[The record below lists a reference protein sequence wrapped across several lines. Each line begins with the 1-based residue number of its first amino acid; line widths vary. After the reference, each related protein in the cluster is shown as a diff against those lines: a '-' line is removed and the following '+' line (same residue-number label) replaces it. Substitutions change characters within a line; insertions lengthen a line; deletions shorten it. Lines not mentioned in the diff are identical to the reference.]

1 MMSMEEGELQPSAP
15 SSEPSVMKAG
25 MEQPGPAAKPSG
37 GERSLFPL
45 PFFACPAKKFGCSR
59 PVKQRRDRIR
69 RAVENC
75 NEAIF
80 GLNWLSGHRDCI
92 PDGIL
97 VDGLQQLVMA
107 RVDGL
112 VQCQKPSGAI
122 DRPEAALRSL
132 LKGASPYDLG
142 ISNETLAPYQYDLVS
157 VPQDIKGCPD
167 LVDVLDAHDRS
178 FLEQER
184 ELMMKSAS
192 EVESSKL
199 VPYWDPVLKHN
210 KRAYYRLVRRLQQIG
225 YFTYTLDPKCKIGVF
240 FVWKSSRT
248 RLRMITDARSAN
260 RLFKEPPG
268 VSLMTGEGLGRIE
281 VACGETVFSDPDAI
295 DALSIYIGL
304 SDVRDCF
311 HRMRVPQWLAKYF
324 AWEPVPAYLLG
335 LEGAVLEGVTLGRY
349 DMVWPCAGSLCQ
361 GFSWSLFFAQRANEH
376 QASLTGPLRGAHLAN
391 DRGGPVVLNVGKI
404 GTDDRYFYVYVDNLG
419 VIGSDKEMVDLAMSE
434 LQDAFNG
441 QGLELHGSE
450 VTKDYVEALGCV
462 LEGKE
467 MRSRCNPRRLWRI
480 HHGIRGLL
488 RRGKCSGKVLE
499 IIIGH
504 CTFLGLICRPILSI
518 FHAVYP
524 FMRKHYTEVACL
536 WKTVRE
542 ELQAFMGVSFLLVQD
557 WWRPWNPMVTS
568 SDSSPVGYG
577 ICKSWWPRQ
586 LVAEVGRIQERSRF
600 KRCDRHSARESALTA
615 AGFHL
620 HNNAWTL
627 MDGKTLLAL
636 ADEGWEVSS
645 EFPEVPSG
653 SLKRHLWSPVSWG
666 KWKHDENIGVLEA
679 RTVYKAVKRLC
690 MTRYGHGIRHV
701 HLCDN
706 LGVVLSVER
715 CRSKNFKIL
724 KVIRCIAAFCLARN
738 VHLSVRWIPSELNV
752 SDEPSRVHDNADSK
766 LLVDLV
772 RADDFESFS
781 PQASRAQTAHAN
793 TQTQAGCNTANRSST
808 QACKAASEQKPAV
821 DSGIRDK
828 TSREEDGGKN
838 QGVDHKLPDTAPEG
852 HQSDWFLS
860 SKDRLRVGQHRQE
873 KTAARGGGRDRQ
885 WEHFIRNEGRRKR
898 KERSHFAKTAKKAT
912 AAESGSADAA
922 DLAREVAVG
931 DSSRVFQGQG
941 AIQHPLVRAAETGV
955 GKESQLRLCRS
966 RGSDACGALQPEVHS
981 GGGSS
986 LRRLRSG
993 CLDGPETRIR
1003 SSRQPEDT
1011 QKLESNERLEKVVP
1025 ISLEACLPF
1034 GCLVRPELA
1043 DGGAWPCFQGLVQ
1056 PAPGLNLP
1064 STWVTTQIEEDGAGK
1079 AHSWGDWHLVNGDQL
1094 ERDNRDFEGGGTRR
1108 KHLAGL
1114 GVASICASNV
1124 SSSQPRKADGLCL
1137 GLHLPGVSQDLQ
1149 SVCCRAEGSGSAV
1162 SSPTFG
1168 PKHRQGNKVQR
1179 SGRGQKARA
1188 VAHAAECDEIRE
1200 GRKIGC
1206 NVAEAESLNTSCV
1219 QERGAVHRG
1228 HYARPRLSKYPTSSL
1243 RRRNGFMAD
1252 FFAGAGGVARAA
1264 RALGFSTREW
1274 ELLQGE
1280 NHDLTKPAVQSKIK
1294 TDIQRGLVLAAMLA
1308 PPCSSFSPARDRARV
1323 IRTRDCPWGLPNL
1336 PLHEVHKLEVGN
1348 ACFRAAIKI
1357 IKWLDKHGIPWI
1369 LENPSTSKA
1378 WLLPPLVQLEQANHT
1393 QSIVTD
1399 FCQFGTRWRKR
1410 TKLLVGNM
1418 DPDDIARCCRL
1429 CHGPPG
1435 GCSRTHKKHFQLTGS
1450 ARNGVPWTRIAQPYP
1465 PQLCHHL
1472 AYSLLCRYMMPTTT

>member
-1 MMSMEEGELQPSAP
+1 MERRRQRVACSQLRGEATGRACYSPALDQAFWETWRRSASLAAAVGSGKAHWTKWPSPSRVEGADWLLVLCRNVRPDQHPGACQHGSSVPAHSGDRRCLQPSVQAVMGKCQDLHRHGKPGRHRVSNIPHLCCQEEQGRAWAFAGSSEGAWAAWWTWWRRCGRWRCIALSTSKRPQGKSQDRGQRRRGAGRSMMSMEEGELQPSAP
-15 SSEPSVMKAG
+15 SSEPNVMKAG

-80 GLNWLSGHRDCI
+80 GLNWLSGHRGCI

-97 VDGLQQLVMA
+97 VDGLQQQVMA

-167 LVDVLDAHDRS
+167 LADVLDVHDRS
-178 FLEQER
+178 FLEQDR
-184 ELMMKSAS
+184 ELMLKSAS
-192 EVESSKL
+192 EVERSKL

-324 AWEPVPAYLLG
+324 AWEPVPASLLG
-335 LEGAVLEGVTLGRY
+335 LEGTVLEGVTLGRH

-391 DRGGPVVLNVGKI
+391 DRGGPVVLNVGKVR
-404 GTDDRYFYVYVDNLG
+404 TDDRYFYVYVDNLG
-419 VIGSDKEMVDLAMSE
+419 VIGSDKEIVDLAMSE

-557 WWRPWNPMVTS
+557 WWRPWNRMVTS
-568 SDSSPVGYG
+568 SDSSLVGYG
-577 ICKSWWPRQ
+577 VCKSWWPRQ

-600 KRCDRHSARESALTA
+600 KRCGRHSARESALTA

-620 HNNAWTL
+620 HNKAWTL
-627 MDGKTLLAL
+627 MDEKTLLAL

-653 SLKRHLWSPVSWG
+653 SLKRHLWSPVFWG

-690 MTRYGHGIRHV
+690 MTRYGHDIRHV

-724 KVIRCIAAFCLARN
+724 KVVRCIAAFCLARN

-752 SDEPSRVHDNADSK
+752 SDEPSRVHDIADSK

-781 PQASRAQTAHAN
+781 PQAPRAQTAHAN
-793 TQTQAGCNTANRSST
+793 TQTQAGCNTDNRSST
-808 QACKAASEQKPAV
+808 QACKAASEQKPAT
-821 DSGIRDK
+821 DSGIGDK

-838 QGVDHKLPDTAPEG
+838 QGVDHKLPDRAPEG

-860 SKDRLRVGQHRQE
+860 SKDRLRTGQHCQE
-873 KTAARGGGRDRQ
+873 KTAARGGGR
-885 WEHFIRNEGRRKR
+885 E
-898 KERSHFAKTAKKAT
+898 EREIAFC
-912 AAESGSADAA
+912 ESGQESNCSREWISWCSRPCPGSRCWRRQQCLPGPGSNTTSAGKSCRNWRRQ
-922 DLAREVAVG
+922 RESASPLPKPWIRCLW
-931 DSSRVFQGQG
+931 SSS
-941 AIQHPLVRAAETGV
+941 T
-955 GKESQLRLCRS
+955 
-966 RGSDACGALQPEVHS
+966 
-981 GGGSS
+981 
-986 LRRLRSG
+986 
-993 CLDGPETRIR
+993 R
-1003 SSRQPEDT
+1003 SSFRG
-1011 QKLESNERLEKVVP
+1011 R
-1025 ISLEACLPF
+1025 
-1034 GCLVRPELA
+1034 EL
-1043 DGGAWPCFQGLVQ
+1043 
-1056 PAPGLNLP
+1056 
-1064 STWVTTQIEEDGAGK
+1064 TTA
-1079 AHSWGDWHLVNGDQL
+1079 
-1094 ERDNRDFEGGGTRR
+1094 T
-1108 KHLAGL
+1108 
-1114 GVASICASNV
+1114 
-1124 SSSQPRKADGLCL
+1124 
-1137 GLHLPGVSQDLQ
+1137 
-1149 SVCCRAEGSGSAV
+1149 
-1162 SSPTFG
+1162 TFW
-1168 PKHRQGNKVQR
+1168 
-1179 SGRGQKARA
+1179 
-1188 VAHAAECDEIRE
+1188 
-1200 GRKIGC
+1200 
-1206 NVAEAESLNTSCV
+1206 
-1219 QERGAVHRG
+1219 
-1228 HYARPRLSKYPTSSL
+1228 L
-1243 RRRNGFMAD
+1243 R
-1252 FFAGAGGVARAA
+1252 
-1264 RALGFSTREW
+1264 W
-1274 ELLQGE
+1274 W
-1280 NHDLTKPAVQSKIK
+1280 
-1294 TDIQRGLVLAAMLA
+1294 
-1308 PPCSSFSPARDRARV
+1308 
-1323 IRTRDCPWGLPNL
+1323 TRDQNS
-1336 PLHEVHKLEVGN
+1336 VV
-1348 ACFRAAIKI
+1348 
-1357 IKWLDKHGIPWI
+1357 
-1369 LENPSTSKA
+1369 
-1378 WLLPPLVQLEQANHT
+1378 
-1393 QSIVTD
+1393 
-1399 FCQFGTRWRKR
+1399 
-1410 TKLLVGNM
+1410 
-1418 DPDDIARCCRL
+1418 
-1429 CHGPPG
+1429 
-1435 GCSRTHKKHFQLTGS
+1435 
-1450 ARNGVPWTRIAQPYP
+1450 
-1465 PQLCHHL
+1465 
-1472 AYSLLCRYMMPTTT
+1472 